1 MCPVK
6 TCRCDE
12 RESWQGSILVAAR
25 SVSPI
30 AKQDYRRINGRLHL
44 LDPVTRAWLP
54 A

>member
-6 TCRCDE
+6 SRRCDE
-12 RESWQGSILVAAR
+12 RESWQASVLAAAR
-25 SVSPI
+25 TVSPI
-30 AKQDYRRINGRLHL
+30 AKQEYRRFGGRLHL